1 MKIRL
6 SDHFTYRKLLRFVF
20 PSIIMMIFTSIYGVV
35 DGLFI
40 SNYVGKTPFAAVNLV
55 MPIIM
60 LFSATGF
67 LFGTGGS
74 AIVAEQLGEQH
85 PQSAKQIFTMLTYVL
100 VIVSLTLTLLGEAI
114 LPWALR
120 MLGAS
125 DEMMPHCFLY
135 GRILLAGITPFC
147 LQNYF
152 QSLFVTAGKPHLG
165 LACTV
170 AAGITNMFGDW
181 FTMGILGAGVGGA
194 AIATSL
200 SASVG
205 AFIPVFYFARHN
217 SSNLR
222 FVRAGINWH
231 AIVKTCTNGISEL
244 MSTLSGSIVNM
255 LYNLQLMRFIGE
267 DGVSAY
273 GVIMYTLF
281 IFNSFFIG
289 YSMGSAPIVS
299 YHYGA
304 GNTDELKNLCRK
316 SLHLI
321 SVFAVLMTVSALL
334 LAPGLSTLFVSY
346 DHDLYV
352 LTVHAF
358 RLVSLCFLFIGF
370 NIFASSFF
378 TALGNGLISGII
390 SFMRMFL
397 FDASGILILPLIL
410 GVDGIWLSSMASELC
425 ALFVSAFCLIRY
437 RKVYGY

>member
-20 PSIIMMIFTSIYGVV
+20 PSIIMMIFSSIYGVI

-55 MPIIM
+55 MPVIM
-60 LFSATGF
+60 LFSAAGY

-74 AIVAEQLGEQH
+74 AIVAEQLGEKHTQN
-85 PQSAKQIFTMLTYVL
+85 AKQIFTMLTYVL
-100 VIVSLTLTLLGEAI
+100 VIVSLILTSLGEII

-120 MLGAS
+120 ALGAN
-125 DEMMPHCFLY
+125 DEMMPHCLLY
-135 GRILLAGITPFC
+135 GRILLVGITPFC

-170 AAGITNMFGDW
+170 AAGVTNMFGDW
-181 FTMGILGAGVGGA
+181 FTMGFLGTGVGGA
-194 AIATSL
+194 AAATVL
-200 SASVG
+200 SACVG
-205 AFIPVFYFARHN
+205 GFIPVFYFARHN
-217 SSNLR
+217 SSNLC
-222 FVRAGINWH
+222 FVRARINWH
-231 AIVKTCTNGISEL
+231 AVAKTCTNGVSEL
-244 MSTLSGSIVNM
+244 MSTLSGSVVNM
-255 LYNLQLMRFIGE
+255 LYNLQLMRYIGE

-281 IFNSFFIG
+281 IFIAFFIG

-321 SVFAVLMTVSALL
+321 SIFAGLITASAFL
-334 LAPGLSTLFVSY
+334 LAPELSRLFVSY

-358 RLVSLCFLFIGF
+358 RLVSLCYLFIGF
-370 NIFASSFF
+370 NVFASSFF

-390 SFMRMFL
+390 SFLRMFL
-397 FDASGILILPLIL
+397 FDMAGVLILPLFL
-410 GVDGIWLSSMASELC
+410 GVDGIWLSAMASELC
-425 ALFVSAFCLIRY
+425 ALAVSAFCLVKY
-437 RKVYGY
+437 RKVYRY